1 MTEENTQSKH
11 QKKMEKI
18 QHTVAKR
25 IDKATEERGIL
36 IVMTGN
42 GKGKTCAGFGNI
54 IRCLGH
60 GFNAGVVQ
68 FIKGTWAAGEVK
80 FIQQIRPD
88 MPYYAMQT
96 GFTWDTQDKAAD
108 IAAAQQAW
116 QHAKTMLTDPDLKMV
131 LLDELTYMLTY
142 QYLDL
147 DEVLSTIQNR
157 PVDQTVI
164 VTGRSA
170 HRELVAIADTV
181 SEVKEEKH
189 AFRGGIKAQ
198 QGIDW

>member
-1 MTEENTQSKH
+1 MPEENSQDKH
-11 QKKMEKI
+11 QQKMQKI
-18 QHTVAKR
+18 QSTVAKR
-25 IDKATEERGIL
+25 VDKATEERGIL

-54 IRCLGH
+54 IRCIGH

-68 FIKGTWAAGEVK
+68 FIKGTWEAGEVK
-80 FIQQIRPD
+80 FIQQVRPD
-88 MPYYAMQT
+88 MPYHAMKT

-108 IAAAQQAW
+108 IAAAEAAW
-116 QHAKTMLTDPDLKMV
+116 VHAKAMLANPDLKMV
-131 LLDELTYMLTY
+131 LLDELTYMLSY

-147 DEVLSTIQNR
+147 EEVLSAIRNR

-170 HRELVAIADTV
+170 HKELVAIADTV
-181 SEVKEEKH
+181 SEVREEKH
-189 AFRGGIKAQ
+189 AFRSGIKAQ
-198 QGIDW
+198 IGIDW

>member
-11 QKKMEKI
+11 QQKMQKI
-18 QHTVAKR
+18 QKTVAKR
-25 IDKATEERGIL
+25 VNKATKERGIL

-54 IRCLGH
+54 IRCIGH

-68 FIKGTWAAGEVK
+68 FIKGTWAAGEVQ
-80 FIQQIRPD
+80 FIQQVRPD
-88 MPYYAMQT
+88 MPYYAMKT

-108 IAAAQQAW
+108 IAAAQLAW
-116 QHAKTMLTDPDLKMV
+116 QHAKTMLSDPDLKMV

-147 DEVLSTIQNR
+147 EDVLSTIQNR
-157 PVDQTVI
+157 PGDQTVI

-170 HRELVAIADTV
+170 HSELVAIADTV
-181 SEVKEEKH
+181 SEVREEKH
-189 AFRGGIKAQ
+189 AFRDGIKAQ